1 MILIADGGS
10 TKIDWR
16 LIDGEDVQSFSSKG
30 LNPRRLSVEE
40 IEQELALLEIGTP
53 KLDGITFYGAGCEG
67 EARFI
72 LRDALIKRFNT
83 DNVEVVS
90 DILGAARS
98 VCENEKGMVAILGT
112 GSNLCFYD
120 GKAIADKVPALGYL
134 LGDEGSAT
142 NLGKIFLK
150 HYLMGDA
157 EPSVKER
164 FIKKFN
170 LSEDEIISKIHM
182 GNDGKIFIASLS
194 KWLFQIKD
202 KELSV
207 YPLVVRSLNDFF
219 DLIDKYFPQ
228 YKQHPLHVV
237 GSVGY
242 FWSNVLKAVAK
253 ERGVIIGKIVEK
265 PISGLVLWHKENRVE
280 PFD

>member
-16 LIDGEDVQSFSSKG
+16 LIDGEDVYSFDSSG
-30 LNPRRLSVEE
+30 LNPRRLSRDE
-40 IEQELALLEIGTP
+40 IDAQLNALDFGNHKI
-53 KLDGITFYGAGCEG
+53 DSITFYGAGCEG
-67 EARFI
+67 ESRFI
-72 LRDALIKRFNT
+72 LRDELSKRFNT
-83 DNVEVVS
+83 EKIEVVS
-90 DILGAARS
+90 DILGAARA

-120 GKAIADKVPALGYL
+120 GKNITDKVPALGYL

-150 HYLMGDA
+150 HLLMGDA
-157 EPSVKER
+157 ELGVKER
-164 FIKKFN
+164 FTKKFN
-170 LSEDEIISKIHM
+170 LTEDEVISKIHM
-182 GNDGKIFIASLS
+182 GNDGKVFIASLS

-202 KELSV
+202 KEPSI
-207 YPLVVRSLNDFF
+207 YPLVVCSFNDFF

-228 YKQHPLHVV
+228 YKQYPLHVV

-242 FWSNVLKAVAK
+242 FWSNVLKAVAQ
-253 ERGVIIGKIVEK
+253 ERGVTIGKIIEK
-265 PISGLVLWHKENRVE
+265 PISGLVVWHKEQLTNK
-280 PFD
+280 